1 MLQYILHLYLG
12 LYFVQKLSAGPFSSF
27 LIQLRSKIRGGG
39 RFTMLVDPGR
49 FASCGLMRTDPQPT
63 IEYTSHTTNMLDLAK
78 DDSSNLKFDV
88 AAPPE
93 WEYAPGDTIIGHLI
107 RHVPTVT
114 PEATLTVWLEGE
126 MSTGLEE
133 YGNKQFSQ
141 KGTWNLVEH
150 AEDII
155 FMGPLDINEK
165 SDSFS
170 CPFSIPIPFN
180 PPARPWKPL
189 EGTFLPQESY
199 RDHDLPPSFY
209 SYDPG
214 APPPTVMYSNIPG
227 IPASQAVIE
236 YALQARLQYTVGSSH
251 EDHRASFPIRIRQ
264 VPNAFALKSELRRH
278 LSRPVYTQSY
288 RLLPG
293 HADEKPSLLK
303 QTKRVFSATPTPVLA
318 LKLALSLPGAIQLD
332 SKEPIPIQLRVIP
345 LPRDSHSVAG
355 LVHTVQINSIKLFLE
370 HQTVILVNPFY
381 SSTTTPKDQ
390 LASFDLKLP
399 SLDAPLVT
407 STDADNE
414 PIDLGAM
421 FNLVLR
427 SNGTAYSGGKL
438 LTPYPKAVI
447 TPDFTTYLVKH
458 THRLKFQMHLSV
470 AGEDQVVDT
479 YAPVEIAGPS

>member
-1 MLQYILHLYLG
+1 
-12 LYFVQKLSAGPFSSF
+12 
-27 LIQLRSKIRGGG
+27 
-39 RFTMLVDPGR
+39 
-49 FASCGLMRTDPQPT
+49 
-63 IEYTSHTTNMLDLAK
+63 MLDLAK

-126 MSTGLEE
+126 MSTGIEE
-133 YGNKQFSQ
+133 YGNNQFSQ
-141 KGTWNLVEH
+141 KGRWNLVER
-150 AEDII
+150 AEDMI

-209 SYDPG
+209 SYDRG
-214 APPPTVMYSNIPG
+214 APRPPVYYSNIPG

-264 VPNAFALKSELRRH
+264 VPNAFTPKSKLLRH
-278 LSRPVYTQSY
+278 LSRPVYIQSL

-293 HADEKPSLLK
+293 QADVKPSLLK
-303 QTKRVFSATPTPVLA
+303 QTKMVFSSTRVPVLA
-318 LKLALSLPGAIQLD
+318 LKFALSLPGAIQLD
-332 SKEPIPIQLRVIP
+332 SQEPIPIQLRIIP
-345 LPRDSHSVAG
+345 LPRDSHSVADT
-355 LVHTVQINSIKLFLE
+355 VHTVQINWVKLFLE
-370 HQTVILVNPFY
+370 HQTVLLVNPFY

-407 STDADNE
+407 STEADNE
-414 PIDLGAM
+414 LIDLGAM
-421 FNLVLR
+421 FNLVLK
-427 SNGTAYSGGKL
+427 SNGTAYSDGKL
-438 LTPYPKAVI
+438 LTPYPKAII

-458 THRLKFQMHLSV
+458 THRLRFQVHLSV
-470 AGEDQVVDT
+470 VGEDQVVDT
-479 YAPVEIAGPS
+479 HAPVEIVGPS

>member
-1 MLQYILHLYLG
+1 
-12 LYFVQKLSAGPFSSF
+12 
-27 LIQLRSKIRGGG
+27 
-39 RFTMLVDPGR
+39 MLVDPCR

-63 IEYTSHTTNMLDLAK
+63 VEYTSHTINMLDLQEN
-78 DDSSNLKFDV
+78 SSNLKFDV

-141 KGTWNLVEH
+141 KGTWNLVER

-199 RDHDLPPSFY
+199 CDHDLPPSFY

-236 YALQARLQYTVGSSH
+236 YALQARLQYTVGSLH

-264 VPNAFALKSELRRH
+264 VPNTFALKSELRRH

-479 YAPVEIAGPS
+479 HAPVEIVGPS